1 MNCQIYLM
9 DYQIFQISEGDKKN
23 LLLVVED
30 IKNVLRA
37 STISEDEVR
46 KLENSITTITSIKDN
61 HLWRLL
67 RAAKQN
73 HMLD

>member
-1 MNCQIYLM
+1 MKAKQTIEK
-9 DYQIFQISEGDKKN
+9 QIFQISEADKRN
-23 LLLVVED
+23 LLETVED
-30 IKNVLRA
+30 IKKVLTA
-37 STISEDEVR
+37 TTISEDEVR
-46 KLENSITTITSIKDN
+46 RLENSITTITSIKDN